1 MTTHITTAT
10 VPGKALVWAGS
21 ERSLKELLS
30 YAVGFYQ
37 GLFVGI
43 PVQYLG
49 TKEQF
54 FFRVLRD
61 GYQLPEVELEP
72 SSGNL
77 NLDEHLQPCADV
89 QALHETYH
97 VVRAWRFMVTTFSQ
111 VI

>member
-1 MTTHITTAT
+1 MTIHVITAT
-10 VPGKALVWAGS
+10 APGKALVWAGS

-37 GLFVGI
+37 GLFIGI
-43 PVQYLG
+43 PVQYPG
-49 TKEQF
+49 SKEQF

-61 GYQLPEVELEP
+61 GYQVPEVDLGP
-72 SSGNL
+72 SSGHL

-97 VVRAWRFMVTTFSQ
+97 DLRAWRFMVSTYSQ
-111 VI
+111 AL

>member
-1 MTTHITTAT
+1 MTTHVTSATA
-10 VPGKALVWAGS
+10 PGKALVWAGS
-21 ERSLKELLS
+21 ERSFKELLS

-43 PVQYLG
+43 PVQYPG
-49 TKEQF
+49 SKEQF

-61 GYQLPEVELEP
+61 GYQLPEVELE
-72 SSGNL
+72 SSSEHL

-97 VVRAWRFMVTTFSQ
+97 DVRAWRIMVTTFSKA
-111 VI
+111 I